1 MSQPRHCIVCSAC
14 AQLKAEMTPEIVVM
28 GAVLHGMAA
37 GAIPGARPSLCPE
50 HDLVRAMLLAT
61 LDHERANESAGEPLR
76 S

>member
-1 MSQPRHCIVCSAC
+1 MSHSRHCIVCGAC
-14 AQLKAEMTPEIVVM
+14 AQLKEEVTPEIVII

-61 LDHERANESAGEPLR
+61 LDRAHAESTEEVIR

>member
-1 MSQPRHCIVCSAC
+1 MKHCIVCGAC
-14 AQLKAEMTPEIVVM
+14 AQLTEGVTPEIVVI

-61 LDHERANESAGEPLR
+61 LDQADAAVAEEVLPS
-76 S
+76 